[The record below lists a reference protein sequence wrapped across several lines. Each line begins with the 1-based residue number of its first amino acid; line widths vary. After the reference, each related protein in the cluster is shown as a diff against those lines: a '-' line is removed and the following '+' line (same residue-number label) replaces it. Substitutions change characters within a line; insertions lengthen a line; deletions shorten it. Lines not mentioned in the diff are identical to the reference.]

1 MRNDNFLNNFFF
13 QEKCI
18 TKRPPGDEIY
28 RKDNLSVFEVDGK
41 SATVSFVKTFIF
53 VNHESRLRLLIND
66 NNKIRKAKDQ
76 SVYQTFLGFQV
87 FVTRCLFCWT
97 LDTVFQ
103 MFFFS
108 FVSDI
113 LSKSLFVCQVI
124 SGSQNFIK
132 WCCSISILHNDCCG
146 RTRLS
151 LDWLL
156 F

>member
-76 SVYQTFLGFQV
+76 SVYQT
-87 FVTRCLFCWT
+87 
-97 LDTVFQ
+97 
-103 MFFFS
+103 
-108 FVSDI
+108 
-113 LSKSLFVCQVI
+113 
-124 SGSQNFIK
+124 
-132 WCCSISILHNDCCG
+132 
-146 RTRLS
+146 
-151 LDWLL
+151 
-156 F
+156 